1 MSQPNTA
8 EIQPKLSTLLL
19 AQTLDFPEPETTR
32 HRSQAALVV
41 NEGRIVWHGDRA
53 DLPWSREAFAECH
66 DYGDAWLLPG
76 FIDCHVHAAQLPVMA
91 SWGAQLLDWLNQYT
105 FPAERRFE
113 QAAIADLENARFLD
127 QLLAHGTT
135 TAMVFS
141 TVHEQATHSL
151 FAAAEQRNMAIL
163 AGKVLMDRHC
173 PDYLQDTAQSGY
185 DASARLIDQ
194 WHGRSRIR
202 YAITPRFA
210 PTSSEAQLEQASALM
225 ARAQGLYVQTHIAEN
240 RDEISW
246 VKALFPW
253 AENYTDVY
261 HRYGLLHDRSI
272 LAHGIHLEP
281 LEWQRLADQ
290 GSRLAVCPTS
300 NTFLGSGLFDFRTA
314 EVKGVPL
321 AFASD
326 VGGGT
331 SLSML
336 VTAAEAYKV
345 GQLGGH
351 RLTASQLAYGITQ
364 GNARAL
370 SMQNEIGTLD
380 VGKMADLV
388 IYSPAVRPLLHHRF
402 EQADNIE
409 EQLFAMLM
417 LGDERCVEATW
428 VAGKR
433 LYAVNKSDQA
443 SVESQ
448 C

>member
-1 MSQPNTA
+1 MSHPDTA
-8 EIQPKLSTLLL
+8 EIQPKHATLLL
-19 AQTLDFPEPETTR
+19 AQTLDFPDPHTVR
-32 HRSQAALVV
+32 HCPRAALII
-41 NEGRIVWHGDRA
+41 EQGRILWHGNRSE
-53 DLPWSREAFAECH
+53 LPWSRDAFAQCH

-76 FIDCHVHAAQLPVMA
+76 FIDAHVHAAQLPVMA
-91 SWGAQLLDWLNQYT
+91 SWGTQLLDWLNQYT

-113 QAAIADLENARFLD
+113 QLAMADQENARFLD

-141 TVHEQATHSL
+141 TVHEQATASL

-173 PDYLQDTAQSGY
+173 PVYLQDTAQSGY

-194 WHGRSRIR
+194 WHGRSRLR

-210 PTSSEAQLEQASALM
+210 PTSSEAQLEQAGALM
-225 ARAQGLYVQTHIAEN
+225 ARAQGLYLQTHIAEN
-240 RDEISW
+240 PDEIAW

-253 AENYTDVY
+253 AKDYADVY
-261 HRYGLLHDRSI
+261 HHYGLLHERSI
-272 LAHGIHLEP
+272 LAHGIHLQP
-281 LEWQRLADQ
+281 GEWERLSDQ
-290 GSRLAVCPTS
+290 KARLAVCPTS

-314 EVKGVPL
+314 EARSVPIAL
-321 AFASD
+321 ASD

-370 SMQNEIGTLD
+370 SLEDEIGTLD

-388 IYSPAVRPLLHHRF
+388 IYSPSAKPLLDYRMDC
-402 EQADNIE
+402 ADTIE

-417 LGDERCVEATW
+417 LGDEQCVTATW
-428 VAGKR
+428 VAGQC
-433 LYAVNKSDQA
+433 LYKVNKTEQA
-443 SVESQ
+443 SFVPKE
-448 C
+448 

>member
-1 MSQPNTA
+1 MSDSKNTA
-8 EIQPKLSTLLL
+8 ITPNQSTLIL
-19 AQTLDFPEPETTR
+19 AQTLDFPEPDVTR
-32 HRSQAALVV
+32 HRSQAAIVIDQ
-41 NEGRIVWHGDRA
+41 GRIAWHGDRS
-53 DLPWSREAFAECH
+53 DLPWPIDAFAECH
-66 DYGDAWLLPG
+66 DYGEAWLLPG

-113 QAAIADLENARFLD
+113 QAVTADLENARFLD

-141 TVHEQATHSL
+141 TVHEHATHSL

-194 WHGRSRIR
+194 WHGRSRLH

-210 PTSSEAQLEQASALM
+210 PTSSEAQLEQAGALM
-225 ARAQGLYVQTHIAEN
+225 VRAQGLYVQTHIAEN
-240 RDEISW
+240 PAEIAW
-246 VKALFPW
+246 VKGLFPW
-253 AENYTDVY
+253 AADYADVY
-261 HRYGLLHDRSI
+261 HRYGLLHERTI
-272 LAHGIHLEP
+272 LAHGIHLQPE
-281 LEWQRLADQ
+281 EWQRLVVQQA
-290 GSRLAVCPTS
+290 RLAVCPTS
-300 NTFLGSGLFDFRTA
+300 NTFLGSGLFDFHTA
-314 EVKGVPL
+314 EAKGLPL

-351 RLTASQLAYGITQ
+351 RLTANQLAYGITQ

-370 SMQNEIGTLD
+370 SLQHEIGTLD

-388 IYSPAVRPLLHHRF
+388 VYSAAAKPLLQHRF
-402 EQADNIE
+402 EQAEQIE
-409 EQLFAMLM
+409 EQLFALLM
-417 LGDERCVEATW
+417 LGDERCLTSTW

-433 LYAVNKSDQA
+433 LYVTETGEQFGL
-443 SVESQ
+443 V
-448 C
+448 

>member
-1 MSQPNTA
+1 MNHPKKT
-8 EIQPKLSTLLL
+8 EIQPKHSTLIL
-19 AQTLDFPEPETTR
+19 AQTLDFPEPDTIR
-32 HRSQAALVV
+32 HRPRAALIISQ
-41 NEGRIVWHGDRA
+41 GRIVWHGDRS
-53 DLPWSREAFAECH
+53 DLAWSKDAFAERH

-105 FPAERRFE
+105 FPAESRFE
-113 QAAIADLENARFLD
+113 QESMADQENARFLD

-151 FAAAEQRNMAIL
+151 FAAAEQRNMAVV

-173 PDYLQDTAQSGY
+173 PEYLQDTAQSGY

-194 WHGRSRIR
+194 WHGRSRLQ
-202 YAITPRFA
+202 YAVTPRFA

-225 ARAQGLYVQTHIAEN
+225 SRAKGLYVQTHIAEN
-240 RDEISW
+240 PDEIAW

-253 AENYTDVY
+253 AKDYADVY
-261 HRYGLLHDRSI
+261 HRYGLLHERSI
-272 LAHGIHLEP
+272 LAHGIHLQP
-281 LEWQRLADQ
+281 AEWQRLASQ
-290 GSRLAVCPTS
+290 QARLAVCPTS
-300 NTFLGSGLFDFRTA
+300 NTFLGSGLFDFQTA
-314 EVKGVPL
+314 ATAGVSL
-321 AFASD
+321 AYASD

-345 GQLGGH
+345 AQLGGH
-351 RLTASQLAYGITQ
+351 RLTANQLAYGITQ

-370 SMQNEIGTLD
+370 SLEAEIGTLE

-388 IYSPAVRPLLHHRF
+388 IYSPAAKPLLLHRF
-402 EQADNIE
+402 DCAETIE
-409 EQLFAMLM
+409 EQLFAMLI
-417 LGDERCVEATW
+417 LGDERCIEATW
-428 VAGKR
+428 VAGDR
-433 LYAVNKSDQA
+433 RFAVNGG
-443 SVESQ
+443 SQ
-448 C
+448 KAAGSHY